1 MKMRTIHFFAAA
13 LVVGC
18 ATSCVEENLEKDLD
32 INNDPKAIR
41 FGVTSQNVQTKT
53 VYGTPDDSEVDWPLY
68 WVSGDQIHIFC
79 PDAEDLKFAGYTVT
93 PNPDTENNETSTTT
107 HKGTISQMVEGE
119 YLQWSGDSNP
129 HDFYA
134 AYPYGKAIAAEQT
147 TATKDDGT
155 EYETAYITFS
165 INNNQVCEI
174 PSTTTSGNYVA
185 APQMSNAYMVA
196 CTQDVLPSDD
206 AVELDFKPIMTTL
219 VVKVTAPTMQ
229 EGDNS
234 GYNAT
239 ITGLSVISEVNSSDA
254 DKGQFVW
261 DAAGEKLVH
270 NKVSGGT
277 KATHTT
283 FVGIKHGNNQ
293 FVDLKSGETLTM
305 TVFLP
310 PIVIN
315 DENPVQIKLHVAGS
329 DFSAHLGIDAPDSH
343 PTNEVYANVTIAPSK
358 IRRVNLPMLPS
369 PLPSNSNW
377 ITPLDDDIYVSQLSI
392 PGTHDACT
400 GDGTSYGIG
409 QTQDIDLEE
418 QWNMGIR
425 CFDLRPRV
433 YTDGELSSDKTSYAQ
448 NTHGL
453 WINHGAVSTKW
464 SMDAAIAFF
473 KQKLEENPGELVIVI
488 MRHETEGDSDNS
500 AWADLM
506 ATALQDYNQMKNTV
520 RNEGLTVNF
529 RPDLTIG
536 DCRGKILFLCRSWT
550 SYTGG
555 PTVGGYTDWSH
566 DMSGYQGSIWG
577 PDSDAGIFYI
587 QDYYAMAIGIS
598 GSNYLSRIQ
607 YKQKAIRDYMDIA
620 STFHTN
626 ISLKNAW
633 MINHASG
640 YTYNGYEVNIGDS
653 KTDLGLSTTNGYRNN
668 AKNNNPMIYN
678 YLTGG
683 EVTISSDLSWPYSDN
698 SVNYGS
704 STKAV
709 GPTGIIMLDFVG
721 TRTSGDYNVYGDLCP
736 QAIIDNNYK
745 YRMKRKGE

>member
-1 MKMRTIHFFAAA
+1 MTVMKMRTIHFFAAA

-392 PGTHDACT
+392 PGTHDAA
-400 GDGTSYGIG
+400 TSGCSLSQGRCQSLTIP
-409 QTQDIDLEE
+409 QQLA
-418 QWNMGIR
+418 MGIR
-425 CFDLRPRV
+425 VFDLRPSLDSDSSLLNGRTFTGLGDIYHGV
-433 YTDGELSSDKTSYAQ
+433 NSTNVTMGEAMNYFDTFLT
-448 NTHGL
+448 
-453 WINHGAVSTKW
+453 
-464 SMDAAIAFF
+464 
-473 KQKLEENPGELVIVI
+473 ENPGEFVII
-488 MRHETEGDSDNS
+488 LMRWEQDRYLIYAGSDSDYVPYMTTF
-500 AWADLM
+500 L
-506 ATALQDYNQMKNTV
+506 KN
-520 RNEGLTVNF
+520 NEVYQKRKRAF
-529 RPDLTIG
+529 KPDLTIG
-536 DCRGKILFLCRSWT
+536 DMREGILILSRNNLSPNT
-550 SYTGG
+550 EYETAYTGWNHNNNDG
-555 PTVGGYTDWSH
+555 TVNTIAGTGGSTD
-566 DMSGYQGSIWG
+566 I
-577 PDSDAGIFYI
+577 YI
-587 QDYYAMAIGIS
+587 QDMFSPGENGDSTNDEFLAKKYELVKAM
-598 GSNYLSRIQ
+598 
-607 YKQKAIRDYMDIA
+607 MDRTA
-620 STFHTN
+620 TFHTDQTKIN
-626 ISLKNAW
+626 TWA
-633 MINHASG
+633 INHCSG
-640 YTYNGYEVNIGDS
+640 YAGSSLDPSAY
-653 KTDLGLSTTNGYRNN
+653 
-668 AKNNNPMIYN
+668 AKNGNSTNLKAYE
-678 YLTGG
+678 YLTGT
-683 EVTISSDLSWPYSDN
+683 VKP
-698 SVNYGS
+698 VGS
-704 STKAV
+704 
-709 GPTGIIMLDFVG
+709 TGIVLLDFVG
-721 TRTSGDYNVYGDLCP
+721 ARDATVRNLITDVITVYGDLMP